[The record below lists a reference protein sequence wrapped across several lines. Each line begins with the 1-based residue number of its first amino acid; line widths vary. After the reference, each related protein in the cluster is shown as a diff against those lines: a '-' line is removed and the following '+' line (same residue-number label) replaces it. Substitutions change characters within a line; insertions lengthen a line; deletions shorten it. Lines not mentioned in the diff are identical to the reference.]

1 MAVIDDDEL
10 SRELLAML
18 VAEAGFS
25 AETFASGEEALV
37 WLRDRHEPPAVV
49 LTDMQ
54 MPGISGAELAVWLR
68 EACGPRTRLLAMSG
82 SPVDEQKLELFDGFL
97 LKPFSAAEL
106 DAACV
111 GSAQKPLGHEGGDAG
126 DSSTR
131 DASVLNEEVYGKFA
145 KAMPPAQV
153 AGLYQMCLDDAKKR
167 VETMRQA
174 VDAGDDAAYRGAAH
188 AIKGGCGMVG
198 ATELHRLAAAM
209 ETEGLPPRVGKM
221 PNHAP
226 LQLFLAASLRLGRM
240 LESKV
245 ASA

>member
-1 MAVIDDDEL
+1 MMVIEDDDL

-18 VAEAGFS
+18 VVEAGFS

-37 WLRDRHEPPAVV
+37 WLRDRNEPPSVV

-68 EACGPRTRLLAMSG
+68 EACGPQSRLLAMSG
-82 SPVDEQKLELFDGFL
+82 SAVAAAKLELFDGFL
-97 LKPFSAAEL
+97 LKPFSAAQL
-106 DAACV
+106 RAACE
-111 GSAQKPLGHEGGDAG
+111 GSAEKPVRSEAA
-126 DSSTR
+126 
-131 DASVLNEEVYGKFA
+131 DASVLNEEVYEKFA

-167 VETMRQA
+167 LETMRQA
-174 VDAGDDAAYRGAAH
+174 VDAGDDGAYRSAAH

-209 ETEGLPPRVGKM
+209 ETDGLPPRVGTM

-226 LQLFLAASLRLGRM
+226 LDLFLAALLRLGRM